1 MMSTLTPRST
11 RTITGYVTQLLE
23 YPRWVIEREVDFS
36 HCHYD
41 GRYDKRIAEC
51 ANCSFGEACRWL
63 NQERTPRPD
72 IASVEELVYALQ
84 TAVRYLQGKSGHVR
98 GCDCDSCSWMRE
110 ARQFLHTRSH
120 WT

>member
-1 MMSTLTPRST
+1 MSTLTGRRT

-23 YPRWVIEREVDFS
+23 YPRWVIERDIDFT

-41 GRYDKRIAEC
+41 GRYDDRIVDCAEC
-51 ANCSFGEACRWL
+51 RFGEACRWL
-63 NQERTPRPD
+63 NKDRTPTID
-72 IASVEELVYALQ
+72 LGTVEELVDALQ
-84 TAVRYLQGKSGHVR
+84 TAVHYLRGRHDHPR
-98 GCDCDSCSWMRE
+98 GCDCEDCHWLRE